1 MSNPATKAPNFTSE
15 SGSRAGIQS
24 GISRKLLRQREK
36 DLLAKTQELERLTQR
51 PNDDETRKAT
61 TLRQIDGVDKLI
73 NNALDDE
80 DEERFLKLTAAKERL
95 WKLVQPTAG
104 VMRPGR
110 GKERRAAPIASPTP
124 QAPGPAPDQPPV

>member
-1 MSNPATKAPNFTSE
+1 MANPATKAPNFTPE
-15 SGSRAGIQS
+15 LAAKYAPLATIA
-24 GISRKLLRQREK
+24 REK
-36 DLLAKTQELERLTQR
+36 NREKRRLEELALKSAVIT
-51 PNDDETRKAT
+51 DDARKET
-61 TLRQIDGVDKLI
+61 TLKQIDGVDKLI